1 MNTDCFSPLS
11 TVVEKKKGKMLLKDL
26 QFGDHVQAA
35 NGKYQPY
42 VLSPH
47 SSASKPT
54 SFVQIHT
61 DSSENPL
68 EVTPGHMVFLHSK
81 DLPVQANKVKVGD
94 LMIGVDGLKTVSK
107 IDMVKRDGFYNVLTS
122 DATLFVDGLLA
133 SSMTELNKE
142 GKKHISF
149 GPFQVH
155 AHTFVSWLTPLLHIG
170 CNKIDSFYCET
181 QVNDGSGGALNL
193 VISSGRFILGL
204 PQVLQAIIF
213 PSLATMAAACILAY
227 YLTLL
232 LFVGIAGT
240 SIQILILKMK
250 NVKVKVV

>member
-1 MNTDCFSPLS
+1 
-11 TVVEKKKGKMLLKDL
+11 
-26 QFGDHVQAA
+26 
-35 NGKYQPY
+35 
-42 VLSPH
+42 
-47 SSASKPT
+47 
-54 SFVQIHT
+54 
-61 DSSENPL
+61 
-68 EVTPGHMVFLHSK
+68 
-81 DLPVQANKVKVGD
+81 
-94 LMIGVDGLKTVSK
+94 MIGSNGPKAVAKVD
-107 IDMVKRDGFYNVLTS
+107 IVKRNGFYNALTS

-181 QVNDGSGGALNL
+181 RVNDGSGGTLNL

-204 PQVLQAIIF
+204 PQVLQAVIF
-213 PSLATMAAACILAY
+213 PSIATMAAACIIAY

-232 LFVGIAGT
+232 LLFGIVGT
-240 SIQILILKMK
+240 SIHILILKMK
-250 NVKVKVV
+250 KMKVKVA